1 MAPGARVLL
10 VEQVIPPGNAPFP
23 GKLLDLNMLV
33 MTEGGRERSPSEYA
47 RLLGK
52 AGLSLQRIVPTPSP
66 VSVVEAVAA

>member
-1 MAPGARVLL
+1 MAPAARVLL

-33 MTEGGRERSPSEYA
+33 MTEGGRERSAEEYEQLLA
-47 RLLGK
+47 R
-52 AGLSLQRIVPTPSP
+52 AGLRLSRIVPTPAA